1 MLYSRQRGDPDDP
14 GISLLEF
21 ESIMSFP
28 REHLLFT
35 MWYLKERNYL
45 QMDQSS
51 DYVITGDGVDYVE
64 EHLPDNKILYKLLRA
79 CPQRLGDEGFQSGT
93 RLRTLA
99 FMSLP
104 PPAIR
109 IFLEV
114 LVIVAAIWDIR
125 TRRIPNWLT
134 LSGVVLGVALNTF
147 LFEISGLWFSLKGL
161 GLAFGVYFLLY
172 LLRAMGAG
180 DVKLMAA
187 VGAAAGWENWLGILV
202 LTSIA
207 GAVAGLLLVAFKGR
221 LYQDPGE
228 SPDSSFSASAEAVP
242 PTRRVPSWT
251 WARTKPCGFP
261 TEL

>member
-1 MLYSRQRGDPDDP
+1 
-14 GISLLEF
+14 
-21 ESIMSFP
+21 
-28 REHLLFT
+28 
-35 MWYLKERNYL
+35 
-45 QMDQSS
+45 
-51 DYVITGDGVDYVE
+51 
-64 EHLPDNKILYKLLRA
+64 
-79 CPQRLGDEGFQSGT
+79 
-93 RLRTLA
+93 
-99 FMSLP
+99 MSLP

-134 LSGVVLGVALNTF
+134 LTGVLLGVALNTF
-147 LFEISGLWFSLKGL
+147 LFEINGLWFSLKGL

-221 LYQDPGE
+221 LRKTLDNLGLIIFSLGRGRAPYKE
-228 SPDSSFSASAEAVP
+228 SPELDVGSDKALRLPHGALIAIGTLGFLAAAM
-242 PTRRVPSWT
+242 R
-251 WARTKPCGFP
+251 WAPR
-261 TEL
+261 